1 MSMKKLTGIHGMDK
15 VLEKLPDDLQ
25 YFYKFGSNIESL
37 NYEKKFDYENSFDEI
52 SVIGMILA
60 DNSGKYRIKLELFNV
75 TGEIA
80 FDMLNGFFLGFT
92 IEDNFDLGYE
102 SIKRYR
108 IASAEQDISFEV
120 FCEDISIELL

>member
-15 VLEKLPDDLQ
+15 VLKKLPDELQ
-25 YFYKFGSNIESL
+25 YFYKFGGNIESL

-60 DNSGKYRIKLELFNV
+60 DNSGKYRIKIELFNV
-75 TGEIA
+75 TGKIA